1 MFSHR
6 TIRARK
12 PQRNTLWTATEFSPI
27 LTLVF
32 VDFYEALQISPNAD
46 QETIHRVY
54 RLQAQ
59 RFHPDN
65 QETGNAST
73 FRSISDAYQIL
84 SDPQKRADY
93 DAVHR
98 NSRHQTNRDQFDQST
113 GTTTLADEHRKRH
126 EILTILY
133 KKRLSQPDQPAMGLR
148 DLLDLVGMQREQ
160 LEFSLWY
167 LKEGGYLLR
176 TDSARH
182 SITLKGVELIETL
195 ATHRDQPLKID
206 DSRVA

>member
-1 MFSHR
+1 L
-6 TIRARK
+6 AQRK
-12 PQRNTLWTATEFSPI
+12 TLWTGTDFSPI

-32 VDFYEALQISPNAD
+32 VDYYEALQISPNAD

-54 RLQAQ
+54 RVQAQ

-65 QETGNAST
+65 QDTGNAST
-73 FRSISDAYQIL
+73 FRLIADAYQVL
-84 SDPQKRADY
+84 CDPQKRTEY
-93 DAVHR
+93 DAQHR
-98 NSRHQTNRDQFDQST
+98 NSRQQAKRDQFDQSNAT
-113 GTTTLADEHRKRH
+113 STLADEHRKRH

-133 KKRLSQPDQPAMGLR
+133 KKRLAHPDQPAMGLR
-148 DLLDLVGMQREQ
+148 DLLDVLGMPREQ

-195 ATHRDQPLKID
+195 ASHRNQPLKID

>member
-1 MFSHR
+1 
-6 TIRARK
+6 
-12 PQRNTLWTATEFSPI
+12 
-27 LTLVF
+27 VF
-32 VDFYEALQISPNAD
+32 VDYYEALQISPNAD
-46 QETIHRVY
+46 QETVHRVY

-65 QETGNAST
+65 QESGDPAA
-73 FRSISDAYQIL
+73 FRLIADAYQIL
-84 SDPQKRADY
+84 SDPRRRADY
-93 DAVHR
+93 DVQHR
-98 NSRHQTNRDQFDQST
+98 TSRHQEKREFPAA
-113 GTTTLADEHRKRH
+113 TLADEQHKRH
-126 EILTILY
+126 EILTVLY
-133 KKRLSQPDQPAMGLR
+133 RKRVAQPDQPAMGLR
-148 DLLDLVGMQREQ
+148 DLLDVLGMPREQ

-195 ATHRDQPLKID
+195 AAHRNQPLKID

>member
-1 MFSHR
+1 M
-6 TIRARK
+6 
-12 PQRNTLWTATEFSPI
+12 
-27 LTLVF
+27 F
-32 VDFYEALQISPNAD
+32 VDYYEALQISPNAD
-46 QETIHRVY
+46 QETVHRVY

-65 QETGNAST
+65 QESGDAQK
-73 FRSISDAYQIL
+73 FRIIAEAYETL

-93 DAVHR
+93 DTQHR
-98 NSRHQTNRDQFDQST
+98 NSRHQAKRDQFDQAT
-113 GTTTLADEHRKRH
+113 ATNLADEHQKRH

-133 KKRLSQPDQPAMGLR
+133 RKRIAQPDQPAMGLR
-148 DLLDLVGMQREQ
+148 DLLDLLGMSREQ

-195 ATHRDQPLKID
+195 SVHRNQPLKID

>member
-1 MFSHR
+1 
-6 TIRARK
+6 
-12 PQRNTLWTATEFSPI
+12 
-27 LTLVF
+27 VF
-32 VDFYEALQISPNAD
+32 VDHYEVLQISPNAD
-46 QETIHRVY
+46 QETVHRVY
-54 RLQAQ
+54 RVQAQ

-65 QETGNAST
+65 QETGDAPT
-73 FRSISDAYQIL
+73 FRKIADAYQIL

-93 DAVHR
+93 DAQHR
-98 NSRHQTNRDQFDQST
+98 SRPQARFDPGPNPAS
-113 GTTTLADEHRKRH
+113 TLADEHRKRH

-133 KKRLSQPDQPAMGLR
+133 RKRLAQPDQPAMGLR
-148 DLLDLVGMQREQ
+148 DLLDGLGMQREQ

-195 ATHRDQPLKID
+195 AVHRDQPMKID

>member
-1 MFSHR
+1 
-6 TIRARK
+6 
-12 PQRNTLWTATEFSPI
+12 
-27 LTLVF
+27 VF
-32 VDFYEALQISPNAD
+32 VDYYEALQISPNAD
-46 QETIHRVY
+46 QETVHRVY
-54 RLQAQ
+54 RVQAQ

-65 QETGNAST
+65 QETGNASA
-73 FRSISDAYQIL
+73 FRSIHDAYQVL

-93 DAVHR
+93 DVQHR
-98 NSRHQTNRDQFDQST
+98 SSRHQEKREFPAA
-113 GTTTLADEHRKRH
+113 TLMDEHRKRH
-126 EILTILY
+126 EILTVLY
-133 KKRLSQPDQPAMGLR
+133 RKRLAQPDQPAMGLR
-148 DLLDLVGMQREQ
+148 ELLDLLGIPREQ

-195 ATHRDQPLKID
+195 AVNRDQPLKID

>member
-1 MFSHR
+1 
-6 TIRARK
+6 
-12 PQRNTLWTATEFSPI
+12 
-27 LTLVF
+27 VF
-32 VDFYEALQISPNAD
+32 VDYYEVLQISPNAD
-46 QETIHRVY
+46 QETVHRVY
-54 RLQAQ
+54 RVQAQ

-65 QETGNAST
+65 QETGNAAT
-73 FRSISDAYQIL
+73 FRSLSDAYQVL
-84 SDPQKRADY
+84 SDPEKRAHY
-93 DAVHR
+93 DLQHR
-98 NSRHQTNRDQFDQST
+98 GSRTQAPNPSS
-113 GTTTLADEHRKRH
+113 TLADEHRKRH

-133 KKRLSQPDQPAMGLR
+133 RKRLAQPDQPAMGLR
-148 DLLDLVGMQREQ
+148 ELLDLLGMTREQ

-195 ATHRDQPLKID
+195 ASGRTQPKID

>member
-1 MFSHR
+1 M
-6 TIRARK
+6 
-12 PQRNTLWTATEFSPI
+12 
-27 LTLVF
+27 F
-32 VDFYEALQISPNAD
+32 VDFYEVLQISPNAD
-46 QETIHRVY
+46 QETVHRVY

-65 QETGNAST
+65 CETGDAAR
-73 FRSISDAYQIL
+73 FRLISDAYQAL
-84 SDPQKRADY
+84 GDPQKRSSY
-93 DAVHR
+93 DMEHR
-98 NSRHQTNRDQFDQST
+98 IRREPRSQQRLDP
-113 GTTTLADEHRKRH
+113 TTAPPLADEHRKRH
-126 EILTILY
+126 EILTVLY
-133 KKRLSQPDQPAMGLR
+133 KKRLSTPDQPALGLR
-148 DLLDLVGMQREQ
+148 ELLDSIGIPREQ

-195 ATHRDQPLKID
+195 AAHRDAPKTID

>member
-1 MFSHR
+1 M
-6 TIRARK
+6 
-12 PQRNTLWTATEFSPI
+12 
-27 LTLVF
+27 F
-32 VDFYEALQISPNAD
+32 VDYYEALQISPNAD
-46 QETIHRVY
+46 QETVHRVY
-54 RLQAQ
+54 RVQAQ

-65 QETGNAST
+65 QETGSASA
-73 FRSISDAYQIL
+73 FRLIADAYQVL
-84 SDPQKRADY
+84 SDPKKRADY
-93 DAVHR
+93 DAQHR
-98 NSRHQTNRDQFDQST
+98 SSRPQAKFDPNVSPAST
-113 GTTTLADEHRKRH
+113 LPDEHRKRH

-133 KKRLSQPDQPAMGLR
+133 RKRLSHPDQPAMGLR
-148 DLLDLVGMQREQ
+148 DLLDLLGMQREQ

-195 ATHRDQPLKID
+195 AAHRNEPMKID

>member
-1 MFSHR
+1 M
-6 TIRARK
+6 
-12 PQRNTLWTATEFSPI
+12 
-27 LTLVF
+27 LV
-32 VDFYEALQISPNAD
+32 DYYEALQISPNAD

-54 RLQAQ
+54 RVQAQ

-65 QETGNAST
+65 KETGNAEA
-73 FRSISDAYQIL
+73 FRSIADAYQVL
-84 SDPQKRADY
+84 SDPEKRAAY
-93 DAVHR
+93 DARHR
-98 NSRHQTNRDQFDQST
+98 PSRPQPKIDATPPS
-113 GTTTLADEHRKRH
+113 TLADEHRKRH

-133 KKRLSQPDQPAMGLR
+133 KKRLAQPDQPSMGLR
-148 DLLDLVGMQREQ
+148 DLLDVLGIGREQ

-182 SITLKGVELIETL
+182 SITLKGVELVETL
-195 ATHRDQPLKID
+195 ALNRDHPLKID

>member
-1 MFSHR
+1 M
-6 TIRARK
+6 
-12 PQRNTLWTATEFSPI
+12 
-27 LTLVF
+27 F
-32 VDFYEALQISPNAD
+32 VDYYEVLQISPNAD
-46 QETIHRVY
+46 QETVHRVY
-54 RLQAQ
+54 RVQAQ

-65 QETGNAST
+65 QETGDAT
-73 FRSISDAYQIL
+73 KFRLIAEAYQIL
-84 SDPQKRADY
+84 SDPARRSSY
-93 DAVHR
+93 DTEHR
-98 NSRHQTNRDQFDQST
+98 NSRHQEKRDQYTANPAS
-113 GTTTLADEHRKRH
+113 TLADEHKKRH

-133 KKRLSQPDQPAMGLR
+133 RKRISHPDQPAMGLR
-148 DLLDLVGMQREQ
+148 ELLDLVGIPREQ

-195 ATHRDQPLKID
+195 AVHRDQPMKID

>member
-1 MFSHR
+1 
-6 TIRARK
+6 
-12 PQRNTLWTATEFSPI
+12 
-27 LTLVF
+27 VF
-32 VDFYEALQISPNAD
+32 VDYYEVLQISPNAD
-46 QETIHRVY
+46 QETVHRVY
-54 RLQAQ
+54 RVQAQ

-65 QETGNAST
+65 LETGSAAT
-73 FRSISDAYQIL
+73 FRSIADAYQIL

-93 DAVHR
+93 DIQHR
-98 NSRHQTNRDQFDQST
+98 NARHQEKRELPTAN
-113 GTTTLADEHRKRH
+113 LADEHKKRH
-126 EILTILY
+126 EILSILY
-133 KKRLSQPDQPAMGLR
+133 RKRIAHPDQPAMGLR
-148 DLLDLVGMQREQ
+148 DLLDLLGIPREQ

-195 ATHRDQPLKID
+195 AAHRDQPMKID